1 MIFLINIDIKEK
13 KKKKKINE
21 IFVENIRHK
30 EYIDVFFNQK
40 IIRHKMNRIQNKLQR
55 ITTKNV

>member
-1 MIFLINIDIKEK
+1 MIFLINIDIKEIK
-13 KKKKKINE
+13 KAKKINE